1 MGVVAR
7 SERDKYS
14 GWPPPIKAEPPKQ
27 ELEAV
32 TSEGLVTMARKRR
45 KAEKATDDN
54 GA

>member
-7 SERDKYS
+7 SDRDKYS

-27 ELEAV
+27 EPG
-32 TSEGLVTMARKRR
+32 TSSEGLVTMARKRR
-45 KAEKATDDN
+45 KAEKVADDD

>member
-14 GWPPPIKAEPPKQ
+14 GWPPPRKQEAPKAET
-27 ELEAV
+27 EAP
-32 TSEGLVTMARKRR
+32 RKRR
-45 KAEKATDDN
+45 KVEKEADGD